1 MATQLANRIS
11 GKSSRKLD
19 DIANELERGVFLAV
33 YHSKKQH
40 RRRFF
45 AGLLLGLKHS
55 LRGLLFSWPLYLLP
69 FSALALPGQYK
80 YLFILFLLPGVY
92 VSVLILKR
100 GVSDDYAKYVE
111 GRLLSD
117 GYSSH
122 LLWVKDS
129 QDY

>member
-1 MATQLANRIS
+1 MATQSANRIS

-19 DIANELERGVFLAV
+19 DIDNELERGVFLAV

-40 RRRFF
+40 HRRFF

-111 GRLLSD
+111 DRLLTD